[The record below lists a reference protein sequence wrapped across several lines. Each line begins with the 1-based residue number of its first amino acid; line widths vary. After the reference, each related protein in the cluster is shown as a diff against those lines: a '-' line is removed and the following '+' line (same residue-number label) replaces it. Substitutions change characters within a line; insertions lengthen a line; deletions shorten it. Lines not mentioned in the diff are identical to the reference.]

1 MAKYS
6 MDFYS
11 RDAVL
16 VAQDLLGKVIVVTDH
31 GGCNF
36 KWRIIETE
44 AYKEEE
50 NNNGQTICQT
60 NARRKRCGK
69 IFADLIHG

>member
-1 MAKYS
+1 MCKEYSFEVDIIMAKYS

-31 GGCNF
+31 GG
-36 KWRIIETE
+36 
-44 AYKEEE
+44 
-50 NNNGQTICQT
+50 
-60 NARRKRCGK
+60 
-69 IFADLIHG
+69 